1 MNKKLYVPHPG
12 HFDGLQEM
20 LESSKDIYS
29 IYMAGSPDYIGTGR
43 VNLGHAG
50 LEEVAR
56 HTEYCHNNGVKI
68 EMVLNSS
75 CMGGQQLTPEGYNLI
90 HWYISNLEDIG
101 VDTVVVADPYII
113 EMIANEF
120 NIPVVVSVLAF
131 VDCSQKA
138 EFFEQLG
145 ASSIVID
152 SNVNRHFDVLEAI
165 RDAVDCELKLLVN
178 EGCLYR
184 CPFRYAHFNFFSHVN
199 GPPPR
204 PNVQDDYYYHK
215 CLTMRIN
222 DPSQILKSPFIRP
235 EDLEEYAHITDVF
248 KIGGRSHFINWILN
262 CVDAYAAESYDGNL
276 MDLMDCPKDLVDLFN
291 IPNKALD
298 GAIEQWKK
306 HSTVCH
312 TCGYC
317 QRRISEIAQVYDH
330 KGTTDEKLVPWNT
343 ITKKGIET

>member
-12 HFDGLQEM
+12 HFDGLQQM

-56 HTEYCHNNGVKI
+56 HTEYCHNHGVKI

-75 CMGGQQLTPEGYNLI
+75 CMGGQQLTTEGYNLI
-90 HWYISNLEDIG
+90 HWYIANLEDIG

-262 CVDAYAAESYDGNL
+262 CVNAYTAESYDGNL

-317 QRRISEIAQVYDH
+317 QRKISEIAQVYDH
-330 KGTTDEKLVPWNT
+330 KGTTDEKLVQWNT

>member
-12 HFDGLQEM
+12 HFDGLQQM

-75 CMGGQQLTPEGYNLI
+75 CMGGQQLTTEGYNLI

-138 EFFEQLG
+138 EP
-145 ASSIVID
+145 V
-152 SNVNRHFDVLEAI
+152 HY
-165 RDAVDCELKLLVN
+165 RDDRK
-178 EGCLYR
+178 R
-184 CPFRYAHFNFFSHVN
+184 
-199 GPPPR
+199 
-204 PNVQDDYYYHK
+204 VQH
-215 CLTMRIN
+215 
-222 DPSQILKSPFIRP
+222 P
-235 EDLEEYAHITDVF
+235 
-248 KIGGRSHFINWILN
+248 GG
-262 CVDAYAAESYDGNL
+262 G
-276 MDLMDCPKDLVDLFN
+276 
-291 IPNKALD
+291 
-298 GAIEQWKK
+298 
-306 HSTVCH
+306 
-312 TCGYC
+312 
-317 QRRISEIAQVYDH
+317 QR
-330 KGTTDEKLVPWNT
+330 T
-343 ITKKGIET
+343 GIC

>member
-1 MNKKLYVPHPG
+1 
-12 HFDGLQEM
+12 
-20 LESSKDIYS
+20 
-29 IYMAGSPDYIGTGR
+29 
-43 VNLGHAG
+43 
-50 LEEVAR
+50 
-56 HTEYCHNNGVKI
+56 
-68 EMVLNSS
+68 
-75 CMGGQQLTPEGYNLI
+75 
-90 HWYISNLEDIG
+90 
-101 VDTVVVADPYII
+101 
-113 EMIANEF
+113 
-120 NIPVVVSVLAF
+120 
-131 VDCSQKA
+131 
-138 EFFEQLG
+138 
-145 ASSIVID
+145 
-152 SNVNRHFDVLEAI
+152 VNRHFDVLEAI

-235 EDLEEYAHITDVF
+235 EDLKEYAQ
-248 KIGGRSHFINWILN
+248 
-262 CVDAYAAESYDGNL
+262 
-276 MDLMDCPKDLVDLFN
+276 
-291 IPNKALD
+291 
-298 GAIEQWKK
+298 AIEQWKK

-317 QRRISEIAQVYDH
+317 QRKISEIAQVYDH